1 MMKQNYRYRFLL
13 LIVMLI
19 GHAVQAQQIPFTTHY
34 TFHQY
39 SLDPAFAGSF
49 EQKAIFL
56 NYRQD
61 WTGIDGA
68 PKTFRM
74 NGYGNIF
81 GNMYLGGELMVDNTD
96 IFNRLKAS
104 LNYSYRLQMAE
115 EQYLSMSLTGSLFQS
130 VVRFDQVV
138 ADPDDPLLKDLNS
151 VTGTDFNA
159 GFSVV
164 YNRRNLH
171 IGLGMPMT
179 VRTKNAYLQA
189 ADGKFAFERAFMM
202 HISDR
207 YQIAPDWDM
216 QTFVVYQKTDN
227 EPGVLDVSATFI
239 YSNSY
244 WASLLYRSSNAIA
257 LGIGGELGKGVV
269 LGYSYEI
276 GTGGINSKSGG
287 AHEVS
292 LGFRMSAGGSKTKFY
307 QKRHK
312 AKKPANTRWGDYRT
326 EPYKPTPVD
335 YNKRRQNP

>member
-1 MMKQNYRYRFLL
+1 MKKIYRYILL
-13 LIVMLI
+13 LSVVMLI
-19 GHAVQAQQIPFTTHY
+19 GQAVNAQQIPFTTHY
-34 TFHQY
+34 TFNQY

-49 EQKAIFL
+49 ENKAIFM
-56 NYRQD
+56 NYRRD
-61 WTGIDGA
+61 WAGIDGA
-68 PKTFRM
+68 PQTYRL
-74 NGYGNIF
+74 NGFGNIF

-115 EQYLSMSLTGSLFQS
+115 EQFLSVSLTGSLFQS

-138 ADPDDPLLKDLNS
+138 ADQDDPLLKDLTR

-171 IGLGMPMT
+171 IGLGMPMM

-207 YQIAPDWDM
+207 YQIAPDWDL
-216 QTFVVYQKTDN
+216 QTFIVYQKTDN
-227 EPGVLDVSATFI
+227 EPGVLDVSGTFI
-239 YSNSY
+239 YDNRY
-244 WASLLYRSSNAIA
+244 WASLLYRNSGVLAI
-257 LGIGGELGKGVV
+257 GVGGELGKGVV
-269 LGYSYEI
+269 LGYTYEI

-287 AHEVS
+287 AHEIS
-292 LGFRMSAGGSKTKFY
+292 LGFRMSATGGRTKFY
-307 QKRHK
+307 EKRHK
-312 AKKPANTRWGDYRT
+312 AKKPSNSRWGDYRT
-326 EPYKPTPVD
+326 EPYKPTPIE
-335 YNKRRQNP
+335 YNKRRVN